1 MAIAAMYT
9 RPSTSKARSPACAP
23 HWIIQATHTNAQRPR
38 NIGAAE
44 NFRFRAKIIAAQA
57 PISARESRKASQ
69 STAKV
74 MNRSMLSPSNP
85 SFMWIKSWARAAALA
100 APARAAIDD
109 NSNDKFSRNNSP
121 AKEKNEAKNISNVLA
136 FLDSNERPD
145 ESCTAATIQD
155 AFG

>member
-1 MAIAAMYT
+1 MYT
-9 RPSTSKARSPACAP
+9 RPSTSKARSPAFAP

-44 NFRFRAKIIAAQA
+44 NFRSRAKIIAAQA

-85 SFMWIKSWARAAALA
+85 SFMWVKSWATATALA

-109 NSNDKFSRNNSP
+109 NRNDNFSRNNAP
-121 AKEKNEAKNISNVLA
+121 AREKNEAKNIMKISA
-136 FLDSNERPD
+136 FVASNESPD
-145 ESCTAATIQD
+145 EICPAATIQED
-155 AFG
+155 LGPSITH